1 MSKDTIDHFAIAVAD
16 LNAASQWYQTSFK
29 CEEIY
34 RDTKQIILQFEN
46 IKLALVLPSQER
58 PHLAI
63 ERSDADTFGSLRD
76 LASGVKSCFISDP
89 TGNPVELIQVDDN
102 E

>member
-1 MSKDTIDHFAIAVAD
+1 MSKDTIDHFAITVAD
-16 LNAASQWYQTSFK
+16 VRAAAQWYLSSFN
-29 CEEIY
+29 CEEVY
-34 RDTKQIILQFEN
+34 RDTKQIVLQFEN

-63 ERSDADTFGSLRD
+63 ARSDANSFGALRE
-76 LASGVKSCFISDP
+76 LATGVKSCFISDP
-89 TGNPVELIQVDDN
+89 TGNPVELIQEDAN